1 MSKRRQ
7 LPAAERHRYVAGLLI
22 AGAAFVGLGAEI
34 AWMVTAGPF

>member
-1 MSKRRQ
+1 MFKHRHLRR
-7 LPAAERHRYVAGLLI
+7 AERHRYFAGLLI